1 MVGFFRSIN
10 NEKTLL
16 FATREFLI
24 LLLSWTSSI
33 GDFSIKDKYIPGP
46 RKQVQ
51 FVPNPVNGG
60 SASAKSTPP
69 EKCQQTFAN
78 HNMFLF
84 LLCNGNF
91 QYIPPSE
98 YSLVIPQPLI
108 SVWSFI
114 QRFIGI
120 FCVKLNSSSSSP
132 RIVLPDQSRIL
143 LG

>member
-1 MVGFFRSIN
+1 MVGFFSSIN

-33 GDFSIKDKYIPGP
+33 GDLSIKDKYIPGP

-51 FVPNPVNGG
+51 FVPNPVYGG
-60 SASAKSTPP
+60 QH
-69 EKCQQTFAN
+69 QQKVLLLRNVNKLLQIITCFCFYFVMETFS
-78 HNMFLF
+78 
-84 LLCNGNF
+84 
-91 QYIPPSE
+91 IPPSE
-98 YSLVIPQPLI
+98 YPLVILQPLI
-108 SVWSFI
+108 SVRSFI